1 MILLRFKDANKSFN
15 NWTKSILIYIK
26 VANPDISLEENEMTK
41 ENICIVFGGK
51 SAEHEVSILTAQN
64 VLNAID
70 KDKYHVDI
78 IYITNDGDWRKQ
90 NNMTTEIKSTDEL
103 HLENG
108 EALEISQLLKES
120 SSGQPYDAV
129 FPLLHGP
136 NGEDGTIQ
144 GLFEVLDVPYVG
156 NGVLSAASS
165 MDKLVMK
172 QLFEHRGLPQLPYI
186 SFLRSE
192 YEKYEHNILKLVND
206 KLNYPVFVKPANLGS
221 SVGISKCNN
230 EAELKEGIKEAFQFD
245 RKLVI
250 EQGVNAREI
259 EVAVLGND
267 YPEATWPGE
276 VVKDVAFYDYKSKY
290 KDGKVQLQI
299 PADLD
304 EDVQLTLRNMA
315 LEAFKATDCSGLVRA
330 DFFVTEDNQ
339 IYINETNAMPGFTA
353 FSMYPKLWEN
363 MGLSYPELITKL
375 IELAKERHQDKQ
387 KNKYKID

>member
-1 MILLRFKDANKSFN
+1 
-15 NWTKSILIYIK
+15 
-26 VANPDISLEENEMTK
+26 MTK

-90 NNMTTEIKSTDEL
+90 NNITTEIKSTDEL

-221 SVGISKCNN
+221 SIGISKCSN

-339 IYINETNAMPGFTA
+339 IYINVTNAMPGFTA